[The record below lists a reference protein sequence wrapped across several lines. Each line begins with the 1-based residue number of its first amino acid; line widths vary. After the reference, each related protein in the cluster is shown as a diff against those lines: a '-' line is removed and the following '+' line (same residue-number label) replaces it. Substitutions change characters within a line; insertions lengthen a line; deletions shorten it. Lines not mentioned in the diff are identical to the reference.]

1 MFAIRDNQRFRSGVK
16 TFTLIIGLLLTPV
29 ISNGQQKTT
38 LGLHFDPV
46 ISWFSSDIRQIYNEG
61 ARPGFNFGLSVN
73 RYFADNYSFSTGLSI
88 LSAGGRL
95 IGSDTAYLE
104 LTNLIA
110 KVSPGKPIVYK
121 IKYITIP
128 IGLKMETNQI
138 GYFTFFADLGVDP
151 KVVIGRRAD
160 IRSLDITNEKANKEL
175 KLFNMSYHIAAGIE
189 YSLGG
194 NTALIFGLHF
204 DNSFLDITRDNGAQP
219 VDKITQKIL
228 SFRMGVNF

>member
-1 MFAIRDNQRFRSGVK
+1 MYPLRDYKRFRSGVRAL
-16 TFTLIIGLLLTPV
+16 TLIIGLLLNPV
-29 ISNGQQKTT
+29 ISNGQQETR

-46 ISWFSSDIRQIYNEG
+46 ISWFSSDIRQISNEG
-61 ARPGFNFGLSVN
+61 SRPGFNFGLSVN
-73 RYFADNYSFSTGLSI
+73 RYFAENYSFSTGISI

-95 IGSDTAYLE
+95 VSSDTAYLE

-121 IKYITIP
+121 LKYVTIP

-138 GYFTFFADLGVDP
+138 GYFTFFADLGIDP
-151 KVVIGRRAD
+151 KVVIGRKAD

-194 NTALIFGLHF
+194 NTALVFGLHF
-204 DNSFLDITRDNGAQP
+204 DNNFLDITRDNGAQP

-228 SFRMGVNF
+228 SFRLGINF